1 MLRSNLIPDKFTLP
15 SILNACAYLS
25 SLSLV
30 LSIHAFAIKTQL
42 SFDPFVVS
50 ALIDA
55 YCKCGH
61 IDCVLRLLEEFP
73 NPDLPI
79 YNAAITGLSKQE
91 EYESAL
97 QVFHGMR
104 VEGLDSNRTTLS
116 GVIMACG
123 RLVDEKFGRAIHG
136 HVVKAGEE
144 VRGDVSVNSALVF
157 MYPRF
162 GDLDSAEL
170 IFRSMPDR
178 NVVSWNAMINAHAQ
192 AGNIKEAWDLFSQML
207 TEGSEASDVTFT
219 CMISA
224 SYELKQ
230 GRMMHGFVIKAGSVN
245 NEIIG
250 ATLINMYIRLNSL
263 VDAQKLFDEMPR
275 SEMGSWNSLIL
286 GYSRNGHPREAL
298 NLFYRLRD
306 SKNLLANSITLA
318 GALSACASLG
328 VIEEGKAIHEY
339 IMNIGMKMDLIIN
352 TSLVNM
358 YCKCGSL
365 ETARE
370 VFESMRDKDLVAWR
384 VMISGYVFNG
394 QVKEAMELFDRMKT
408 VNNLKLNNVTFTS
421 LLSALSHVALLEEV
435 GSLESVIAQ

>member
-1 MLRSNLIPDKFTLP
+1 MRNLEGQFMGML
-15 SILNACAYLS
+15 
-25 SLSLV
+25 
-30 LSIHAFAIKTQL
+30 
-42 SFDPFVVS
+42 
-50 ALIDA
+50 
-55 YCKCGH
+55 
-61 IDCVLRLLEEFP
+61 LR
-73 NPDLPI
+73 
-79 YNAAITGLSKQE
+79 
-91 EYESAL
+91 
-97 QVFHGMR
+97 R
-104 VEGLDSNRTTLS
+104 VR
-116 GVIMACG
+116 
-123 RLVDEKFGRAIHG
+123 
-136 HVVKAGEE
+136 
-144 VRGDVSVNSALVF
+144 
-157 MYPRF
+157 RF